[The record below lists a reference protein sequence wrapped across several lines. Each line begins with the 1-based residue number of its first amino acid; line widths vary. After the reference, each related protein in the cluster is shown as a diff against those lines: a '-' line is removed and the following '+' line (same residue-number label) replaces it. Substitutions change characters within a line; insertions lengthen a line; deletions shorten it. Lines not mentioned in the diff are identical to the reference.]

1 MAAVP
6 GAFSAQRAEPMRR
19 GAAFANAQPHAS
31 GERSADV
38 GCREERVRRG
48 RHGVEK
54 EALKVARLLEEDGEE
69 VLGVYASPEHYRK
82 RMRTIN
88 MSNARTRN

>member
-1 MAAVP
+1 M
-6 GAFSAQRAEPMRR
+6 
-19 GAAFANAQPHAS
+19 
-31 GERSADV
+31 
-38 GCREERVRRG
+38 
-48 RHGVEK
+48 
-54 EALKVARLLEEDGEE
+54 ARLLEEDGEE